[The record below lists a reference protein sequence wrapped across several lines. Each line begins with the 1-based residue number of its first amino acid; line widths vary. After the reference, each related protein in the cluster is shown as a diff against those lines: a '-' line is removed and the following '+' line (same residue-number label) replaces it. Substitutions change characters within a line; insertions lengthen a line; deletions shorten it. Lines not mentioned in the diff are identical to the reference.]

1 MGYYLLALFSQG
13 QEEHMEMQGCRS
25 SVLTML
31 VILAGLAGSGSGYG
45 VIEGPQNLT
54 VLKGSQARFNC
65 TVSQGWQL
73 IMWALNGMVVLS
85 VRPTEPIITNDRF
98 TSKRYDQGGN
108 FTSEMIIHNVQ
119 PSDSGH
125 ITCSLQ
131 NSLLHGSAF
140 LTVQVMGELFVP
152 NDNLVVVENEPCRV
166 TCRALNWPLLPDIF
180 WELGALVS
188 HSSYYF
194 APEPSDLQSAVS
206 ILDLIPQGNG
216 TLTCVA
222 TLKSLQASKSATV
235 NLTVMRPRRD
245 AGGGRSSYPVFLPG
259 LDFPLPTWAKAAL
272 GLSGALFLTLTCALT
287 IRCCCRCCSC
297 CRCCCCCGRKRGIRI
312 QFQRRKSEKEKE
324 KKETETKSGNE
335 NPECSSDEPKT
346 TETDS
351 FPPKSCESSDPGQR
365 SSSWGPP
372 QQEADQ
378 CLSRPANHPQASLNL
393 ASPKEFRN
401 ATSV

>member
-1 MGYYLLALFSQG
+1 MESQDSLVARQECVSTFVWREDSSHEEAFRKYSSFAEALRRAYLSSGG
-13 QEEHMEMQGCRS
+13 QEEHMEMQGCRN

-31 VILAGLAGSGSGYG
+31 VILAGLA
-45 VIEGPQNLT
+45 
-54 VLKGSQARFNC
+54 A
-65 TVSQGWQL
+65 
-73 IMWALNGMVVLS
+73 
-85 VRPTEPIITNDRF
+85 IITNDRF

-140 LTVQVMGELFVP
+140 LKVQVMGELFIP

-235 NLTVMRPRRD
+235 NLTVMRPHRD
-245 AGGGRSSYPVFLPG
+245 AGGGRGSYPVFLPG
-259 LDFPLPTWAKAAL
+259 LGFSLPNWANAAL
-272 GLSGALFLTLTCALT
+272 GLSGALLLTLTCALT
-287 IRCCCRCCSC
+287 IRCCCRRCCSCCC
-297 CRCCCCCGRKRGIRI
+297 CRCCCCCRRKRGIRI

-324 KKETETKSGNE
+324 KKETKTKSGNE
-335 NPECSSDEPKT
+335 NPNYSSDEPKT

-351 FPPKSCESSDPGQR
+351 LPLKSCESSDPGQR
-365 SSSWGPP
+365 SSSCGPP

-378 CLSRPANHPQASLNL
+378 CLPRPANHSQASFNL

>member
-1 MGYYLLALFSQG
+1 
-13 QEEHMEMQGCRS
+13 
-25 SVLTML
+25 
-31 VILAGLAGSGSGYG
+31 G
-45 VIEGPQNLT
+45 VIEGPQNVT

-85 VRPTEPIITNDRF
+85 IRPTEPIITNDRF

-140 LTVQVMGELFVP
+140 LTVQVMGELFIP

-166 TCRALNWPLLPDIF
+166 TCRALNWPVLPDIF

-235 NLTVMRPRRD
+235 NLTVMRPHRD

-259 LDFPLPTWAKAAL
+259 LGFSLPTWAKAAL
-272 GLSGALFLTLTCALT
+272 GLSGALLLTLTCALT

-297 CRCCCCCGRKRGIRI
+297 GCCCRCCCCCCRRKRGD
-312 QFQRRKSEKEKE
+312 FFVHLDVYVLLK
-324 KKETETKSGNE
+324 
-335 NPECSSDEPKT
+335 
-346 TETDS
+346 TDS
-351 FPPKSCESSDPGQR
+351 LPPKSCESSDPGQR
-365 SSSWGPP
+365 SSSCAPP

-378 CLSRPANHPQASLNL
+378 CLPRPANHPQASFNL

-401 ATSV
+401 TTLV

>member
-1 MGYYLLALFSQG
+1 
-13 QEEHMEMQGCRS
+13 
-25 SVLTML
+25 
-31 VILAGLAGSGSGYG
+31 SGSGYG
-45 VIEGPQNLT
+45 VIEGPQNVT

-85 VRPTEPIITNDRF
+85 IRPTEPIITNDRF

-119 PSDSGH
+119 PGDSGH

-140 LTVQVMGELFVP
+140 LTVQVMGELFIP
-152 NDNLVVVENEPCRV
+152 SDNLVVVENEPCRV
-166 TCRALNWPLLPDIF
+166 TCRALNWPLLPDMF

-194 APEPSDLQSAVS
+194 APEPSDPQSAVS

-235 NLTVMRPRRD
+235 NLTVMRPHRGNFFTRL
-245 AGGGRSSYPVFLPG
+245 GFSLPA
-259 LDFPLPTWAKAAL
+259 WAKAAL
-272 GLSGALFLTLTCALT
+272 GLSGTLLLTLTCALT

-297 CRCCCCCGRKRGIRI
+297 GCCCRCCCCCRRKREI
-312 QFQRRKSEKEKE
+312 
-324 KKETETKSGNE
+324 
-335 NPECSSDEPKT
+335 
-346 TETDS
+346 DS
-351 FPPKSCESSDPGQR
+351 LPPKSCESSDPGQR
-365 SSSWGPP
+365 SSSCGPP

-378 CLSRPANHPQASLNL
+378 CLPRPANHPQASFNL

-401 ATSV
+401 ATLV